1 MSDLGVGLYR
11 IFQSIKEKNLSII
24 FDTSGSMYQYLDVVK
39 TSIMK
44 LAHYISH
51 TSNNGQFN
59 VISFSKTNASF
70 AETVVPCSKENI
82 FALSKWLEGLHCET
96 QTNSLLALVSAFSDD
111 TSDGVVVFTDG
122 LPSQKSTVV
131 QKCVEEI
138 SDGRPVHVIY
148 VNNGFNDRN
157 VVNFWEILTER
168 TYGSFHIIQH
178 TKQDEQFNVY
188 SKGKQRECDLQSD
201 SSSDGS
207 TNIGYDY
214 DKEIK
219 KLTSR
224 SKMKNNGFN
233 SVIGKTA
240 LVKSK
245 FDGMFYK
252 GNVVDEVC
260 ALIHMLN
267 IDISDIFI
275 NLF

>member
-1 MSDLGVGLYR
+1 MSDLGISLYR

-39 TSIMK
+39 SSIMK
-44 LAHYISH
+44 LAHYLSH

-82 FALSKWLEGLHCET
+82 FALSKWLEVLHCET

-122 LPSQKSTVV
+122 LPSQKTTVV

-157 VVNFWEILTER
+157 VVNFWEILTEK

-188 SKGKQRECDLQSD
+188 SKGNHEYDLQSEL
-201 SSSDGS
+201 SSDGS
-207 TNIGYDY
+207 TNVGYDY
-214 DKEIK
+214 DKKIK

-224 SKMKNNGFN
+224 SKMRNNGFN
-233 SVIGKTA
+233 SVIGKTV

-245 FDGMFYK
+245 YDGMFYK
-252 GNVVDEVC
+252 GNVVDEVSIPC
-260 ALIHMLN
+260 C
-267 IDISDIFI
+267 
-275 NLF
+275 